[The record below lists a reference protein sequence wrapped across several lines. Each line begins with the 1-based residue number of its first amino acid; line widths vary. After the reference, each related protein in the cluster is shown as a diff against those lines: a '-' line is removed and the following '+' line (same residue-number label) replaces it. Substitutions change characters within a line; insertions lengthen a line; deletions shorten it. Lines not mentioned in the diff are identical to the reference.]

1 MADTFF
7 DIVII
12 GSGPGGYVCAI
23 RAAVLPLSPGGR
35 GRLRA
40 QRGAGR
46 GGMRR
51 RVSDQKRAFAKSLR
65 QRSTRAEQALWQ
77 LLRDRRFAAAK
88 FRRQVPVGPWIVD
101 FVSYEHRLIVEADG
115 GQHNESKADVRRDDD
130 LTARG
135 FHVLRY
141 RNNDIL
147 GRPQSVLEHLA
158 ATIAKSPSPG
168 FAPYGARPPSPTRG
182 EGERARDNG

>member
-1 MADTFF
+1 MAETSF

-12 GSGPGGYVCAI
+12 GPGGYVCAI
-23 RAAVLPLSPGGR
+23 RAASLPSPLVGEGGSER
-35 GRLRA
+35 SEEPGE
-40 QRGAGR
+40 
-46 GGMRR
+46 GGIRR
-51 RVSDQKRAFAKSLR
+51 TVADQKRAFAKSLR
-65 QRSTRAEQALWQ
+65 QRSTRAEQTLWR
-77 LLRDRRFAAAK
+77 LLRGRRFAAAK

-130 LTARG
+130 LAAWG

-141 RNNDIL
+141 WNNDIL
-147 GRPQSVLEHLA
+147 GRPQSVLEQLA

-168 FAPYGARPPSPTRG
+168 FAPCGA
-182 EGERARDNG
+182 